1 MKITEFYFKN
11 QKKLTIIPLILII
24 LSVIILTN
32 SYIQTG
38 DIMKKDVTL
47 TGGAT
52 ATIYTDKDTSN
63 LIPELEKRF
72 NTDFVFR
79 KLTDFGS
86 DKQKGFSIEGKV
98 DSMEFKNAI
107 SEIMGLELTSE
118 NSSFEETGSSL
129 GSSFYKQMIIAIL
142 FAFLFMGIVVFITFR
157 NPIASLIVL
166 FSGVFDMLVNLAI
179 INLLGIRV
187 STAGISAL
195 LLIIGYG
202 IDTDILLT
210 TKVFKRRE
218 GSINERTLASIK
230 TGLTMTA
237 TTMVALLF
245 GYFLSSSFVIKEM
258 FLIIMI
264 GLIID
269 VIGTYSVNSYLINW
283 YTRKK
288 FKDE

>member
-1 MKITEFYFKN
+1 MKIVDFYFKN
-11 QKKLTIIPLILII
+11 QKKLIIIPLILII
-24 LSVIILTN
+24 LSVIVLTN

-38 DIMKKDVTL
+38 DIIKKDVTL

-52 ATIYTDKDTSN
+52 ATVYTEVDTTN
-63 LIPELEKRF
+63 LVPELEKKF
-72 NTDFVFR
+72 NSEFVFR

-98 DSMEFKNAI
+98 DSLELKKAI
-107 SEIMGLELTSE
+107 AEILNIDLTSE

-129 GSSFYKQMIIAIL
+129 GSSFYQQMLKAIL
-142 FAFLFMGIVVFITFR
+142 FAFLFMGIVVFITFK
-157 NPIASLIVL
+157 NPVASVIVI
-166 FSGVFDMLVNLAI
+166 FSGVFDMLVNLAV

-195 LLIIGYG
+195 LLIICYG
-202 IDTDILLT
+202 LDTDILLT
-210 TKVFKRRE
+210 AKVFKRRE
-218 GSINERTLASIK
+218 GTINERTLASIK

-237 TTMVALLF
+237 TTLVALLF
-245 GYFLSSSFVIKEM
+245 GYLLSGSFVIREM

>member
-1 MKITEFYFKN
+1 MKIVDFYFKN
-11 QKKLTIIPLILII
+11 QKKLIIIPLILII
-24 LSVIILTN
+24 LSVVILTN
-32 SYIQTG
+32 SYIKTG
-38 DIMKKDVTL
+38 DIIKKDVTL

-52 ATIYTDKDTSN
+52 ATVYTEADTTN
-63 LIPELEKRF
+63 LVPELEKKF
-72 NTDFVFR
+72 NTEFVFR

-98 DSMEFKNAI
+98 DSLELKKAI
-107 SEIMGLELTSE
+107 AEILDLELTSK

-129 GSSFYKQMIIAIL
+129 GSSFYQQMLKAIL
-142 FAFLFMGIVVFITFR
+142 VAFLFMGIVVFITFK
-157 NPIASLIVL
+157 NPIASVIVI

-195 LLIIGYG
+195 LLIICYG
-202 IDTDILLT
+202 LDTDILLT
-210 TKVFKRRE
+210 AKVFKRRE
-218 GSINERTLASIK
+218 GTINERTLAAIK

-237 TTMVALLF
+237 TTLVALLF
-245 GYFLSSSFVIKEM
+245 GYLLSGSFVIKEM

-264 GLIID
+264 GLVID